1 MSTGAS
7 PLGRYGELAAAI
19 TAVLLVAAAVSVHVL
34 LALGLVSIDPEA
46 IKTGVSSTTWLDA
59 AAGTAVG
66 IVLGQRATTNGAAKI
81 AASAHERIDRLE
93 VASGIDTHTDKLPA

>member
-1 MSTGAS
+1 MTAS
-7 PLGRYGELAAAI
+7 PLGKYGELAAAL
-19 TAVLLVAAAVSVHVL
+19 TAVLLVGAAVFVHVA
-34 LALGLVSIDPEA
+34 LALGAVHVSPGDA
-46 IKTGVSSTTWLDA
+46 SATTWIDA

-93 VASGIDTHTDKLPA
+93 ISSGIDTHTDKPVA